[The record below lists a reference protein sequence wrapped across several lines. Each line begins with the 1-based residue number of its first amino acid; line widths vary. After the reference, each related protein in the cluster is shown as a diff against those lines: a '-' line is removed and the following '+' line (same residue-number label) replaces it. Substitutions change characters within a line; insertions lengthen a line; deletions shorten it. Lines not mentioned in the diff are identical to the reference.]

1 MSIEEAKAIIES
13 ALDKA
18 MQRGVYTLQD
28 SVIIIQSLNVIF
40 EIKENSK

>member
-1 MSIEEAKAIIES
+1 MKKEEAKAIIES

-28 SVIIIQSLNVIF
+28 AVIILQSLTTIF
-40 EIKENSK
+40 EQEEKE